1 MVHLLQKFPSIEGNY
16 SSGVCFE
23 SNVLD
28 LAVLYFGSLE
38 VKGSGTL
45 PVILASET
53 GELKN
58 LATRLLGGGGEGGGR
73 RRAGDGMNSKSING
87 SKVLCNNC
95 LDGFCFPSSFDLH
108 CLTLIFFSVVGLSN
122 GKIKQQA

>member
-23 SNVLD
+23 SNVLV

-58 LATRLLGGGGEGGGR
+58 LATRLLVGVGKGEGGEEREMG
-73 RRAGDGMNSKSING
+73 
-87 SKVLCNNC
+87 
-95 LDGFCFPSSFDLH
+95 
-108 CLTLIFFSVVGLSN
+108 
-122 GKIKQQA
+122 